1 MQAGF
6 CEVDITPR
14 VGVGLAGFGPYLN
27 RMSIAVRDPLKA
39 RAAALAL
46 GNRRVVVVSC
56 DLIGLNRHLVE
67 AVKRE
72 VGRRANLGEDQI
84 LVHCTH
90 THSGPCTAE
99 YSGWGDRDEP
109 YLAILPGRIARA
121 CVGALD
127 RLHEVVMS
135 HAVQPC
141 EGIGRN
147 REQDRDAPP
156 LEECLRD
163 DWRPAKPELT
173 DTRCQVLAFRD
184 AANDRLDGFMAYF
197 GCHPVVCCSTTRYIH
212 GDFVGVAMNLL
223 ERENP
228 GAVGLFLQGAQGD
241 VNSCVVHKPEPEAL
255 LALDIV
261 ASRLANAVRAGL
273 REAAPAPVET
283 LRYASRQ
290 QPFTS
295 RLLSRGRIREWIAE
309 QEAIVG
315 ADTATDADHAVRMG
329 TLMIATLRDLEA
341 RLDRGEDLSVQTGE
355 IQGIRLGPV
364 TLLGAPFEIMQAIKN
379 DVVAGARAPVPLV
392 MGLTNGSMGYA
403 PDRAAAARG
412 GYAADIVPVICGR
425 MPYLQIHEELAVALL
440 AVDAQLNA

>member
-6 CEVDITPR
+6 YEVDITPR
-14 VGVGLAGFGPYLN
+14 VGVGLAGFGPFLN

-46 GNRRVVVVSC
+46 GEHRVVVVSC
-56 DLIGLNRHLVE
+56 DLIGLNRRLVE

-99 YSGWGDRDEP
+99 YSGWGNRDEP

-121 CVGALD
+121 CVGALE
-127 RLHEVVMS
+127 RLHDVGMS

-141 EGIGRN
+141 EGIGLN

-156 LEECLRD
+156 LADCLRD

-184 AANDRLDGFMAYF
+184 AATGRLDGFMTYF
-197 GCHPVVCCSTTRYIH
+197 GCHPVVCCQTTRYIH

-329 TLMIATLRDLEA
+329 TLMIASLRDLEA

-355 IQGIRLGPV
+355 IQGIRLGSV

-392 MGLTNGSMGYA
+392 MGQTNGSMGYA
-403 PDRAAAARG
+403 PDRAVAARG
-412 GYAADIVPVICGR
+412 GYAADTVPVICGR
-425 MPYLQIHEELAVALL
+425 MPYLRIHEELASALL
-440 AVDAQLNA
+440 AMDAQLNP